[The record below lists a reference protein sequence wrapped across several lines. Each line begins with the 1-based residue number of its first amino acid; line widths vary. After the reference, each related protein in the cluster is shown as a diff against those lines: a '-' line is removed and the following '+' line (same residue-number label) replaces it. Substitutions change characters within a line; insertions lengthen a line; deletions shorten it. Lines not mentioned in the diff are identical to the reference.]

1 MHRVVIVLIN
11 VVILMFVVVRFFND
25 MVDDVMMGVL
35 IDVMDNVVVLLMMV
49 WVHGMV

>member
-1 MHRVVIVLIN
+1 MHRVVIVLIH

-35 IDVMDNVVVLLMMV
+35 IDVMDNVVVLLIMV
-49 WVHGMV
+49 WVHGMA